1 MVDKFVKRLSE
12 LSYKVSDNDR
22 GLLLSCVRNVEKHI
36 LNYCNLTEIPAE
48 LEEVFINR
56 VCGEFL
62 LLKLEAGE
70 IGGGDGSGG
79 DVKSI
84 SEGDVSVTFFEGS
97 GVRRLA
103 EHLICSGGG
112 ELECYRKIRW

>member
-1 MVDKFVKRLSE
+1 MIDKFAKRLSE
-12 LSYKVSDNDR
+12 LGYKVSDDDR

-36 LNYCNLTEIPAE
+36 LNYCNLTAVPAE

-62 LLKLEAGE
+62 LLKLEADE
-70 IGGGDGSGG
+70 IGGGDGGE
-79 DVKSI
+79 VKSI

-97 GVRRLA
+97 GVRRIA
-103 EHLICSGGG
+103 DRLICSGGG
-112 ELECYRKIRW
+112 ELECYRKIRWC

>member
-1 MVDKFVKRLSE
+1 MIDKFVKRLSE
-12 LSYKVSDNDR
+12 LGYKVSEDDR
-22 GLLLSCVRNVEKHI
+22 GLLLSCVSFVEKHI
-36 LNYCNLTEIPAE
+36 LNYCNLTAIPAE

-70 IGGGDGSGG
+70 VGG

-112 ELECYRKIRW
+112 EPECYRKIRWC